1 MEKIKRSAL
10 IPYSAEKMF
19 RLVDDIEQYPDFVP
33 YCKSS
38 QVMSREQSTVCAK
51 LEVAKRGIAKSFTTR
66 NTLTPDE
73 KIRMELVDGPFKYLS
88 GEWRFIALAEDACK
102 IELELEFE
110 FSNKL
115 TSMAFASIFNQL
127 IQSMVSAFTQRAEK
141 VYG

>member
-1 MEKIKRSAL
+1 METIKRSAL
-10 IPYSAEKMF
+10 IPYSAEQMF
-19 RLVDDIEQYPDFVP
+19 RLVDDIEQYPNFVP

-38 QVMSREQSTVCAK
+38 QIISREDTSVCAK
-51 LEVAKRGIAKSFTTR
+51 LEVAKSGIAKSFTTR
-66 NTLTPDE
+66 NTLTQNE
-73 KIRMELVDGPFKYLS
+73 TIKMELVDGPFKHLC
-88 GEWRFIALAEDACK
+88 GEWRFIPLAEDACK

-115 TSMAFASIFNQL
+115 ASMAFASIFNQL

>member
-1 MEKIKRSAL
+1 MEKITRSAL
-10 IPYSAEKMF
+10 VPYSAEKMF

-38 QVMSREQSTVCAK
+38 QVLSREGATVCAK
-51 LEVAKRGIAKSFTTR
+51 LEVAKSGIAKSFTTR
-66 NTLTPDE
+66 NTLTPSE
-73 KIRMELVDGPFKYLS
+73 EIKMELVDGPFKQLC
-88 GEWRFIALAEDACK
+88 GEWRFIPLAEDACK

-115 TSMAFASIFNQL
+115 ASMAFASIFNQL